1 MSELDEARYV
11 ALTTFTRDGTPKST
25 PVWITGSDG
34 TYLVTTGEDTWKVK
48 RLANDPRVELRLCD
62 ARGRV
67 ESGATAYKGNA
78 VVLSD
83 DTSVDHAMR
92 AVSDKYGWQASAARA
107 WEWIRRLGRSAPVV
121 AVRIELEP

>member
-11 ALTTFTRDGTPKST
+11 ALTTFTRDGTPKPT

-34 TYLVTTGEDTWKVK
+34 TYLFTTSADTWKVK
-48 RLANDPRVELRLCD
+48 RLGNDPRVEVRVCD

-67 ESGATAYKGNA
+67 EPGATAYRGNA

-83 DTSVDHAMR
+83 DASVDQAMR
-92 AVSDKYGWQASAARA
+92 AVSDKYGWQASAARR
-107 WEWIRRLGRSAPVV
+107 WEWIRRLGRSAPTA